1 MYTQCPD
8 CATVFRVTAEA
19 LKIAQGDVRCG
30 VCSTTFNALENLSE
44 KAFKPGPGAESPA
57 AEDSMTVEELPGGE
71 NIELSA
77 PVELAIVPEAQP
89 AEAPPPE
96 RDAPAMPQA
105 AAEVEVEAVTKAEAE
120 AEPEV
125 EDEQR
130 AMEFHGDAADLD
142 RLFVVENANVAR
154 FDPGE
159 AEGIVAESAPLVD
172 LDSTDEHPIL
182 VLDERDEPPE
192 DVIVESVVLE
202 TVDPVVTPDPPPA
215 SASPPVPTPTPTS
228 PTESSTSPEPSPPP
242 ASPSPPAPSPPQS
255 VPPLPVPIA
264 NLTPK
269 PAPKP
274 VPKPAATPA
283 RSGLTARKILIP
295 DEMRK
300 RLVEEAEARAAAD
313 TFFESGVEDSAP
325 LLAKRWP
332 WLAGVAFLALLLILQ
347 VLHSQRNELVRSP
360 TVGPIVAGVYSFL
373 GLSVLAPTDLAA
385 YELRQWG
392 AASDPNEATRLM
404 LRASIVNRASYAQP
418 FPLLRLSLQDRF
430 GGTLHELDVSPADY
444 LPGAGGEGL
453 LGPGERADALI
464 RVVDPGPEVVGFEL
478 DICLP
483 APGGV
488 RCANHFKTASS

>member
-44 KAFKPGPGAESPA
+44 KAFKPGPEAEAPA
-57 AEDSMTVEELPGGE
+57 PDDSMTVEELPGGE

-89 AEAPPPE
+89 AEALPPE
-96 RDAPAMPQA
+96 PGPKVAAPADSA
-105 AAEVEVEAVTKAEAE
+105 AE
-120 AEPEV
+120 AEPESGADV
-125 EDEQR
+125 VVDDEQR

-142 RLFVVENANVAR
+142 RLFVVENPDVAR

-159 AEGIVAESAPLVD
+159 VASTDGESAPVVD

-192 DVIVESVVLE
+192 DVIVESIVLE
-202 TVDPVVTPDPPPA
+202 TTEPVAAPVPPPA
-215 SASPPVPTPTPTS
+215 VASPPTPMS
-228 PTESSTSPEPSPPP
+228 PPPPQPPPPAPSSPPPVSSPPP
-242 ASPSPPAPSPPQS
+242 APA
-255 VPPLPVPIA
+255 A
-264 NLTPK
+264 K

-274 VPKPAATPA
+274 APVPEPKAEPKPAA
-283 RSGLTARKILIP
+283 REQTARRIVIP

-313 TFFESGVEDSAP
+313 AFFEPGEEGSAP

-332 WLAGVAFLALLLILQ
+332 WVAGVAFLALLLLLQ
-347 VLHSQRNELVRSP
+347 MLHSQRNELVRSP
-360 TVGPIVAGVYSFL
+360 TAGPMVAGAYAFF

-392 AASDPNEATRLM
+392 AASDPNEANRLM
-404 LRASIVNRASYAQP
+404 LRASIVNRAAYAQP

-430 GGTLHELDVSPADY
+430 GGTLHLRDISPSDY

-483 APGGV
+483 AQGGV
-488 RCANHFKTASS
+488 RCANQIKTASS